1 MWCVGMHGKLKE
13 CAEAATVKKIMSMK
27 GEDRGIEKE
36 KVILKKRQLQKKKKK
51 RGDSNK
57 NYMLDV
63 PYYSK
68 HCLQKGAI
76 N

>member
-36 KVILKKRQLQKKKKK
+36 KVILKKRQLQKKKKGEIAIRITCWMFHIIPNTAYRK
-51 RGDSNK
+51 
-57 NYMLDV
+57 V
-63 PYYSK
+63 P
-68 HCLQKGAI
+68 
-76 N
+76 

>member
-51 RGDSNK
+51 GR
-57 NYMLDV
+57 
-63 PYYSK
+63 
-68 HCLQKGAI
+68 
-76 N
+76 